1 MMRARK
7 LNGIDRYSTF
17 GLRDEWM
24 PLIFTHEERWH
35 ERNNLGPVQVKA
47 VGSWLADAGLI
58 VKEKVTPL
66 FGRIRDL
73 YFMEPVAAWQI
84 LWVSMYHGSPIVNL
98 FCDNVGFDEYLDKKG
113 IMEAIRPDLGDIK
126 DSTVEN
132 PVSALINMFDNSRLG
147 AIVSM
152 RKRGRSSLVKRI
164 HLDDLDHHVVA
175 YSLYRLAEDIG
186 SREIGLEYL
195 YGDECPGG
203 PLRLFGTTMESIAV
217 KLQESPSITLDDGV
231 IHLDDTSSD
240 EILDSYISSFRV
252 KIDERPHLGSEDLEF
267 RDRLGEL
274 IINEPDKL
282 FGERRDDLEGFLRG
296 SSLRE
301 LRIGYAST
309 LNPEVSADDFHG
321 RGSDILVALILRT
334 HEGMPAPTLQGPD
347 NVLMVFPDASM
358 AAEDYE
364 ILLDHMTLALSSD
377 DPEHSDAAGRMV
389 SAWVGDLMASGFQ
402 WYLNGESGRG
412 DRLYGLSE
420 LINSELSRRIFH
432 SGPENL
438 PVIRG
443 NRNLWKTGNYPK
455 VFEIFFSENL
465 EEFKKKTGSGLLRF
479 IAHILRGPGGD
490 WIVDENLNLLPD
502 VYHPVKTMMDV
513 TVEKFSRG
521 DFDPVDEMKFLSKP
535 PYGLKGDM
543 IGHAVVSFILR
554 ALRGHMVKDGR
565 LLEDGEF
572 RVLKERII
580 EGWD

>member
-84 LWVSMYHGSPIVNL
+84 LWVSMYHGSPIVKL
-98 FCDNVGFDEYLDKKG
+98 FCDHVGFDDYLDKNG
-113 IMEAIRPDLGDIK
+113 VIEAIRADLGDLK
-126 DSTVEN
+126 DSTIKN
-132 PVSALINMFDNSRLG
+132 AVSALINMFENSRLG
-147 AIVSM
+147 AIFSM
-152 RKRGRSSLVKRI
+152 GKTRNTQIKRI

-175 YSLYRLAEDIG
+175 YALYRLAE
-186 SREIGLEYL
+186 EIDRGEIELEYL
-195 YGDECPGG
+195 YGDDCPGG
-203 PLRLFGTTMESIAV
+203 PFRLFGISEESLTL
-217 KLQESPSITLDDGV
+217 KLQESPSITLTDGV
-231 IHLDDTSSD
+231 IHLDGRSST
-240 EILDSYISSFRV
+240 EILDEYISSLRTYST
-252 KIDERPHLGSEDLEF
+252 ERPNLNPDDVRF
-267 RDRLGEL
+267 RDKLKES
-274 IINEPDKL
+274 IIREPEKL
-282 FGERRDDLEGFLRG
+282 LGERRDDLEGFLKG
-296 SSLRE
+296 FSLRE
-301 LRIGYAST
+301 LRIRYAST
-309 LNPEVSADDFHG
+309 VNPEVSYDDPHDSG
-321 RGSDILVALILRT
+321 PDIMVALLLRI
-334 HEGMPAPTLQGPD
+334 HEGMPPATLEGPD
-347 NVLMVFPDASM
+347 NVLMVSPDASM
-358 AAEDYE
+358 TAETYE
-364 ILLDHMTLALSSD
+364 LLLDHMTLSLRSGDS
-377 DPEHSDAAGRMV
+377 EHTEVAERII
-389 SAWVGDLMASGFQ
+389 SAWVGDMMDSGFQ
-402 WYLNGESGRG
+402 WYLNAESGRE
-412 DRLYGLSE
+412 DKLYGLSE

-438 PVIRG
+438 PEIRG

-455 VFEIFFSENL
+455 VFEIFFFSENL
-465 EEFKKKTGSGLLRF
+465 EEFKRKTGSGLFRF
-479 IAHILRGPGGD
+479 VAHILRGPRGD
-490 WIVDENLNLLPD
+490 WIVDENLNLLPE
-502 VYHPVKTMMDV
+502 VYHPLKTMVDV

-521 DFDPVDEMKFLSKP
+521 DIDPVAEMRFLSRP